1 MMRVEIDNAGG
12 VKKDTECNAVLSAD
26 LRALKAYKRRRDE
39 KKEVSRL
46 SNDINTMKKDIQD
59 IKDLIISSMSVT
71 EKTE

>member
-1 MMRVEIDNAGG
+1 MMLVEIDNADG
-12 VKKDTECNAVLSAD
+12 VKKDTESNAVLSTD

>member
-1 MMRVEIDNAGG
+1 MMLVEIDNADG
-12 VKKDTECNAVLSAD
+12 VKKDTESNAVLSTD

-59 IKDLIISSMSVT
+59 IKDLIMSSMSVT